1 MIYKR
6 SRIITLLLVTSLVV
20 TGCSSTTTFNSI
32 PGGAKLYLDGAY
44 MGTTPYAYSDSKI
57 MMTTTTVRM
66 EMDGY
71 DPFVGQITRNEEAD
85 VGAIIGGIFVWIPF
99 LWAMQYR
106 PDHTYVLKPAT
117 GGTSDT
123 TVVTPKP
130 ETPVVAPGSEVA
142 KSKADRLREL
152 KQLLDENL
160 ITQEDYNR
168 QKQKI
173 LDE

>member
-1 MIYKR
+1 
-6 SRIITLLLVTSLVV
+6 
-20 TGCSSTTTFNSI
+20 
-32 PGGAKLYLDGAY
+32 
-44 MGTTPYAYSDSKI
+44 
-57 MMTTTTVRM
+57 
-66 EMDGY
+66 
-71 DPFVGQITRNEEAD
+71 
-85 VGAIIGGIFVWIPF
+85 
-99 LWAMQYR
+99 MQYR

-117 GGTSDT
+117 GSSSGT

-130 ETPVVAPGSEVA
+130 ETPEVPSSTEGS
-142 KSKADRLREL
+142 KSKAERLREL